1 MTVKKSTQ
9 YLHEK
14 HRKDYKKTFKKLA
27 EVVAVFNPIMSV
39 VLYSTDYPAVGQIG
53 PNFVVLYFVWS
64 GCLTLSCLLFNSTD
78 YSVCRPD

>member
-1 MTVKKSTQ
+1 MTVKKSRQ
-9 YLHEK
+9 YLHEH
-14 HRKDYKKTFKKLA
+14 HRKDYKKLA
-27 EVVAVFNPIMSV
+27 EVFNPIMSV

-53 PNFVVLYFVWS
+53 PNFVVLFFVWS